1 MEGGV
6 RRGRD
11 GAHPAWRGRLLFDR
25 LHREGNTIVLI
36 THDRDVAAHAQRV
49 IVLRDGR
56 VESDV
61 EQPRRKDPVAR

>member
-1 MEGGV
+1 VGV
-6 RRGRD
+6 EIL
-11 GAHPAWRGRLLFDR
+11 ALFER

-61 EQPRRKDPVAR
+61 EQARRTEPVPR